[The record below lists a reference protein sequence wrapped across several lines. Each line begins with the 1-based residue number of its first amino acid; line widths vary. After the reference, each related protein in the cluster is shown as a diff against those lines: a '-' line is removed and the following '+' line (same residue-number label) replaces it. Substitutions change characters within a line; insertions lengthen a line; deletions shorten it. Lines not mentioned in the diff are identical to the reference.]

1 MCSWYELPS
10 MDLARFVRLKLTPRL
25 SEGGVIAID
34 PAGNVA
40 LIFNTEGM
48 YRASINRKGEKV
60 IGIFREGDNAVINGQ
75 DLSDG

>member
-1 MCSWYELPS
+1 VAANEVIHEEL
-10 MDLARFVRLKLTPRL
+10 AEVGG
-25 SEGGVIAID
+25 EGGVIAID

-48 YRASINRKGEKV
+48 YRASINKKGEKV
-60 IGIFREGDNAVINGQ
+60 IGIFREDNDAFINGR